1 MYTWLCLRIT
11 SSSFISSIYLAFWL
25 VRASTCF
32 MGVEDQNLALVHSN
46 TCLMGEEQ
54 DDNVKTVVRASTCS
68 MGEENAKIQKI
79 KYLILLY
86 GNRSEVISR
95 HSHVYYCWR

>member
-1 MYTWLCLRIT
+1 MLPRALWGSNSRNTKEIANISHATIGFYTQKD
-11 SSSFISSIYLAFWL
+11 SH
-25 VRASTCF
+25 
-32 MGVEDQNLALVHSN
+32 ALVPFE

-54 DDNVKTVVRASTCS
+54 DDDVKTVVRASTCS
-68 MGEENAKIQKI
+68 MGEENTKIQKI

-95 HSHVYYCWR
+95 HGHIKNIW